1 MNKKIVLGFLSLL
14 LVFAFSSCTPKINDD
29 GLTNQINK
37 IVPED
42 ILNNMVSMGM
52 PINGGGEPPELEGT
66 YNVSTFVLDS
76 SNVPDDYSGKVFADF
91 KITFYNFNPRKL
103 TVKITYENGQ
113 ESGEGIGSY
122 IVGTDNKFSV
132 FCEIKAR
139 QLVFY
144 KADAIFVLT
153 GTIVDGGIE
162 DFYYANFMVD
172 NHGNKLDLWIE
183 NGQGR
188 IIYDEDGFSEKTDNA
203 KSTPVDTD
211 SQAVSALSK

>member
-1 MNKKIVLGFLSLL
+1 MNKKIILGFLSLF
-14 LVFAFSSCTPKINDD
+14 LVFAFSSCQTKIDEL
-29 GLTNQINK
+29 GLTRGIHK
-37 IVPED
+37 ILPD
-42 ILNNMVSMGM
+42 TIYQNMISMGM
-52 PINGGGEPPELEGT
+52 PVNVGDEPPELEGT

-76 SNVPDDYSGKVFADF
+76 SDVPEDYSGKVFSDF
-91 KITFYNFNPRKL
+91 VITFYDFNPRKL
-103 TVKITYENGQ
+103 TVKITYENGP

-122 IVGTDNKFSV
+122 IVGKDNKFSV

-139 QLVFY
+139 QLVLY
-144 KADAIFVLT
+144 RAEAIFVLT

-172 NHGNKLDLWIE
+172 NHGNKLGLWLE

-188 IIYDEDGFSEKTDNA
+188 IIYDEDGFSERTDIS

-211 SQAVSALSK
+211 SKAISALSK